1 MLYVLCHFHRMSTN
15 HKVLTRSN
23 VFRSNLL
30 LFARCKSDNN
40 MIVSIGQVSKTVKA
54 PKKPEY
60 VPRKYLLNLSI
71 QNEDAST
78 LRHLK
83 WMLQKDVLSQDIF
96 LIGGPG
102 TRRRK
107 LALAFLEFTDRE
119 VEFIAL
125 SRDTTEADLKQR
137 REIRSGTAYYHD
149 QSAVRAATNGRILI
163 IEGVEKAERNV
174 LPVLNNLLENR
185 EMHLEDGRFL
195 VPATRYDKL
204 LKTYSQ
210 EELDNWRLVR
220 VSEDFRVIALG
231 MPAPRYPGHPLDP
244 PLRSRFQARHIP
256 PPSFEEQLNTLKN
269 LVTHTDT
276 VKLKQLLSCSHA
288 FVTQEAVSLGLP
300 DFPLDNL
307 TSVAIILDKCPYLS
321 VYDIFY
327 RCYPYKLFLAK
338 EGQLSVES
346 ILETF
351 NIPKPT
357 MHDVMISKYVNVDR
371 KNEEDNS
378 VSVSIKHPSGEI
390 GLNVPCGTKK
400 INEKAQESKYVET
413 SYQNNLLISLL
424 ESHVVSDI
432 CLIGPK
438 GCGKSITVQTLAN
451 LLGYEIEPVVL
462 YQDMTSRDLIQQ
474 RTTLSNGDTVWKN
487 SPLVDAALHGKLA
500 ILDGINRID
509 PSTLAI
515 VHRLVHDRE
524 LQLHDGKRLIRA
536 DRYDEIKEKYNKS
549 DAELQESGV
558 LRIHPSFRIIALAES
573 PMLNT
578 SSRQWLNSEL
588 LSLFLFHE
596 MRPLTKS
603 EELHIVRSKY
613 GEPSTALLNILELA
627 HVLRSSSD
635 PTLQSLASFLSTRQL
650 LRIAERMHKFQTDDA
665 YSAVQRSCL
674 ARFLPAIAK
683 QALDDCCNSVGI
695 VATKNTVDQNIKCQI
710 NGNTVKIGNTVTE
723 RYNTTALTKV
733 PDVLFYDVPQH
744 VALLENLLQDFSL
757 GQNLLL
763 VGNQGVG
770 KNKIVDRLLQ
780 LLNRPREYIQLHRD
794 TTVQTLTLQPMVR
807 DGKVVY
813 EDSPLVQ
820 AVKLGHVLVVDE
832 ADKAP
837 THVTCILKTLVESGE
852 MILSDG
858 RRIVSSL
865 SSDEENSNKI
875 LLHPDFKMI
884 ILANRPGFPFLGN
897 DFFGAL
903 GDLFSTHTVDNPS
916 VENEIQLLKRYGP
929 NVDEQIIFKL
939 VKAFGKL
946 RNMADQGLVSYPYST
961 REVVNIVKHLEKFPQ
976 EPLSKVVRNVFDFD
990 RYSEETFDTLV
1001 SVLHEHGIPIGTS
1014 STNIALAKEISLPES
1029 KISATWNFSNK
1040 QDVLRVQEKYIKLKP
1055 PISLSQKI
1063 LSLDRV
1069 EARSALFTELQSY
1082 WTIPISDT
1090 AVVAGLSVIKGT
1102 KADGKDDVINVL
1114 TTNPLKIFSM
1124 IQESDKVQETTLHGL
1139 INSERS
1145 NRLRFTMASDKNQ
1158 NVLVY
1163 EETSNVLLIVNLGEG
1178 FVQKVEILSFF
1189 DIASDKISNA
1199 LRNTSFHRKMK
1210 TDLIKSHNQIV
1221 FYVYNSNK
1229 IEVVDLNRMC
1239 FYIVNLPFE
1248 IESILLPSEKRWLI
1262 QGRNQNKYIL
1272 KKSVESSPCPN
1283 ILQQVEESSKNNFE
1297 NDLFLSCTGSNLNS
1311 NLLSAAL
1318 KQKIDSPN
1326 RLLVSNNTYATIAVG
1341 FPDLDSFN
1349 ELHTWPRPKQSRSSA
1364 PPVFMDNGQIIRTV
1378 TAREVPNDIL
1388 PNTGANLGVVGYIEI
1403 VDIVNQKLRYIPV
1416 PELSTVS
1423 NMTQFLYPNKH
1434 NLYIALKSNQDLV
1447 TVDAGGCVRLWEVSL
1462 ANIEKSLG
1470 AWRRMLEDGNEN
1482 LQMTKERYSGL
1493 DVSGPKHGKID
1504 DKNEPHVGGNTWAGG
1519 TGGRDTAGL
1528 GGKGGPY
1535 RLDAGHTVHQLSD
1548 EEKNAVPEHIKKA
1561 AREMG
1566 LKAFQQRLR
1575 EINMSEYDH
1584 NLYSQFSDAVQK
1596 QVKALRTIIDSLQAK
1611 SKERQ
1616 WCRHQTSGELDDTKL
1631 IEGLTGERTIYRRR
1645 AEKEPELGTPP
1656 TKPKRLKLVVDVSG
1670 SMYRF
1675 NGYDGRLDRE
1685 MEACV
1690 MVMEAFSGYEGK
1702 FQYDIVGHS
1711 GDDYNIVF
1719 VKHTQPP
1726 ANNKRRL
1733 EVIKTMHAHSQFCMS
1748 GDNTLEAT
1756 QHAIANLAKEDADE
1770 CIVVVLS
1777 DANFERYG
1785 IRPELFTKILTSN
1798 SDVNAFAIFI
1808 GSLGD
1813 QAFYLTKKIA
1823 SGRAFVCMDLKDIP
1837 RILQQIFAASL
1848 LSTTRSG

>member
-1 MLYVLCHFHRMSTN
+1 M
-15 HKVLTRSN
+15 
-23 VFRSNLL
+23 
-30 LFARCKSDNN
+30 
-40 MIVSIGQVSKTVKA
+40 
-54 PKKPEY
+54 
-60 VPRKYLLNLSI
+60 
-71 QNEDAST
+71 
-78 LRHLK
+78 
-83 WMLQKDVLSQDIF
+83 
-96 LIGGPG
+96 
-102 TRRRK
+102 
-107 LALAFLEFTDRE
+107 
-119 VEFIAL
+119 
-125 SRDTTEADLKQR
+125 
-137 REIRSGTAYYHD
+137 
-149 QSAVRAATNGRILI
+149 
-163 IEGVEKAERNV
+163 
-174 LPVLNNLLENR
+174 
-185 EMHLEDGRFL
+185 
-195 VPATRYDKL
+195 
-204 LKTYSQ
+204 
-210 EELDNWRLVR
+210 
-220 VSEDFRVIALG
+220 
-231 MPAPRYPGHPLDP
+231 
-244 PLRSRFQARHIP
+244 
-256 PPSFEEQLNTLKN
+256 
-269 LVTHTDT
+269 
-276 VKLKQLLSCSHA
+276 
-288 FVTQEAVSLGLP
+288 
-300 DFPLDNL
+300 
-307 TSVAIILDKCPYLS
+307 DKCPYLS

-338 EGQLSVES
+338 EGQSAVES

-351 NIPKPT
+351 NIPQPT
-357 MHDVMISKYVNVDR
+357 TNDVIISNVGR
-371 KNEEDNS
+371 KNERENFVD
-378 VSVSIKHPSGEI
+378 VSVKHPTGEV
-390 GLNVPCGTKK
+390 GLN
-400 INEKAQESKYVET
+400 
-413 SYQNNLLISLL
+413 
-424 ESHVVSDI
+424 
-432 CLIGPK
+432 
-438 GCGKSITVQTLAN
+438 
-451 LLGYEIEPVVL
+451 
-462 YQDMTSRDLIQQ
+462 DMTSRDLIQQ

-515 VHRLVHDRE
+515 LHRLVHDRE
-524 LQLHDGKRLIRA
+524 LQLHDGKRLVRA
-536 DRYDEIKEKYNKS
+536 DRYDEIKEKHSKS

-573 PMLNT
+573 PVLNT

-603 EELHIVRSKY
+603 EELHIVRSKRCFILFKY
-613 GEPSTALLNILELA
+613 GEPSAALLNILELA

-650 LRIAERMHKFQTDDA
+650 LRIAERMHRFQTDDA
-665 YSAVQRSCL
+665 YDAVQRACL
-674 ARFLPAIAK
+674 ARFLPTIAK
-683 QALDDCCNSVGI
+683 QALNDCCNNVNVVPTRSTPNVSV
-695 VATKNTVDQNIKCQI
+695 KCQI
-710 NGNTVKIGNTVTE
+710 NGNTVQIGDTVVE

-770 KNKIVDRLLQ
+770 KNKIIDRLLQ

-865 SSDEENSNKI
+865 NSGERNSNKI
-875 LLHPDFKMI
+875 LLHPDFRMI
-884 ILANRPGFPFLGN
+884 VLANRPGFPFLGN

-903 GDLFSTHTVDNPS
+903 GDLFSTHIVDNPS
-916 VENEIQLLKRYGP
+916 VENEIQLLKQYGP
-929 NVDEQIIFKL
+929 NVDEKVIFKL

-946 RNMADQGLVSYPYST
+946 RSMADQGLVSYPYST

-976 EPLSKVVRNVFDFD
+976 EPLANVVRNVFDFD
-990 RYSEETFDTLV
+990 RYSEETFNTLV
-1001 SVLHEHGIPIGTS
+1001 SVLHDHGIPIGTGP
-1014 STNIALAKEISLPES
+1014 TNIALAKEMSLPES
-1029 KISATWNFSNK
+1029 KISAIWNFSSK
-1040 QDVLRVQEKYIKLKP
+1040 QDVLRVQEKYIKLKS
-1055 PISLSQKI
+1055 PISLEQKI
-1063 LSLDRV
+1063 LPLDRV
-1069 EARSALFTELQSY
+1069 EARSTLFTELQSY
-1082 WTIPISDT
+1082 WTVPISDT
-1090 AVVAGLSVIKGT
+1090 AVVAGLSVNLGT
-1102 KADGKDDVINVL
+1102 KGDGTDDVINVL
-1114 TTNPLKIFSM
+1114 VTNPLKIFSI
-1124 IQESDKVQETTLHGL
+1124 IQESDRIQETALHGL
-1139 INSERS
+1139 INSTGG
-1145 NRLRFTMASDKNQ
+1145 NRLRFTMVTDSNQ

-1163 EETSNVLLIVNLGEG
+1163 EETNNVLLVVNLNDGS
-1178 FVQKVEILSFF
+1178 VQKVEILSFF
-1189 DIASDKISNA
+1189 DVASSKISNA
-1199 LRNTSFHRKMK
+1199 LRNISFHRRMMP
-1210 TDLIKSHNQIV
+1210 DLLKSHNQIV

-1229 IEVVDLNRMC
+1229 IEVIDLNRMC
-1239 FYIVNLPFE
+1239 FYTMNLPFE
-1248 IESILLPSEKRWLI
+1248 IQSILLPSEKKWLI
-1262 QGRNQNKYIL
+1262 QASNKNKYIL
-1272 KKSVESSPCPN
+1272 KKSTDSSPCPN
-1283 ILQQVEESSKNNFE
+1283 VLQQVEESSKNSSE
-1297 NDLFLSCTGSNLNS
+1297 TDLFLGCTGSNLSS
-1311 NLLSAAL
+1311 NALSAAL

-1326 RLLVSNNTYATIAVG
+1326 RLLVSDNIYASIAVG

-1349 ELHTWPRPKQSRSSA
+1349 ELHCWPRPKQIRSSI
-1364 PPVFMDNGQIIRTV
+1364 PPVFMNNGQVIRLV
-1378 TAREVPNDIL
+1378 TSREVPDDVT
-1388 PNTGANLGVVGYIEI
+1388 PNIETNLGIIGYLEI

-1416 PELSTVS
+1416 PKSPNVPQI
-1423 NMTQFLYPNKH
+1423 TQFLYPSKNH
-1434 NLYIALKSNQDLV
+1434 LYVSPKSNHDLV
-1447 TVDAGGCVRLWEVSL
+1447 TVDASGCVRLWETSL
-1462 ANIEKSLG
+1462 ANIAKSLG
-1470 AWRRMLEDGNEN
+1470 VWRRMLGNDNEN

-1493 DVSGPKHGKID
+1493 DVSGPKHGRID

-1548 EEKNAVPEHIKKA
+1548 EEKNAIPEYIKKA

-1584 NLYSQFSDAVQK
+1584 KLYSQFSDAVQK

-1645 AEKEPELGTPP
+1645 AEKEPELGAPP

-1711 GDDYNIVF
+1711 GDDYDIVF

-1726 ANNKRRL
+1726 VNNKRRL
-1733 EVIKTMHAHSQFCMS
+1733 EVIQRMYAHSQFCLS

-1756 QHAIANLAKEDADE
+1756 RHTIASLAKEDADE
-1770 CIVVVLS
+1770 CIVIVLS

-1785 IRPELFTKILTSN
+1785 IRPEKFAKILTSN
-1798 SDVNAFAIFI
+1798 PDVNAFAIFI

-1813 QAFYLTKKIA
+1813 QAFYLTKNITA
-1823 SGRAFVCMDLKDIP
+1823 GRAFVCMDLKDIP

-1848 LSTTRSG
+1848 LSTTRAS

>member
-15 HKVLTRSN
+15 YKVLTRSK

-30 LFARCKSDNN
+30 LFTRCKSDNN

-54 PKKPEY
+54 PQKPEY
-60 VPRKYLLNLSI
+60 VPRKYLLNLST

-83 WMLQKDVLSQDIF
+83 WMLQKDILSQDIF

-338 EGQLSVES
+338 EGQLAVES

-357 MHDVMISKYVNVDR
+357 THDVMISKYVNVDR

-378 VSVSIKHPSGEI
+378 MSVSIKHPSGEI
-390 GLNVPCGTKK
+390 GLNVSCGTKK

-451 LLGYEIEPVVL
+451 LLGYEVEPIVL

-588 LSLFLFHE
+588 LSLFVFHE

-674 ARFLPAIAK
+674 ARFLPTIAK
-683 QALDDCCNSVGI
+683 QALDDCCNGVNI
-695 VATKNTVDQNIKCQI
+695 VATKNTMDQNIKCQI
-710 NGNTVKIGNTVTE
+710 NGNTVQIGNTVTK

-916 VENEIQLLKRYGP
+916 VEDEIQLLKRYGP

-1014 STNIALAKEISLPES
+1014 PTNISLAKEISLPES

-1040 QDVLRVQEKYIKLKP
+1040 QDVLGVQEKYIKLKP

-1063 LSLDRV
+1063 LPLDRV

-1158 NVLVY
+1158 NVLIY
-1163 EETSNVLLIVNLGEG
+1163 EETSNVLLIVNLDEG

-1189 DIASDKISNA
+1189 DMASDKISNA
-1199 LRNTSFHRKMK
+1199 LRNTNLHRKMK

-1239 FYIVNLPFE
+1239 FYTLNLPFE

-1262 QGRNQNKYIL
+1262 QSRNQKKYIL
-1272 KKSVESSPCPN
+1272 KKSVDSSPCPN

-1349 ELHTWPRPKQSRSSA
+1349 QLHTWPRPKQSRSSA

-1378 TAREVPNDIL
+1378 TPREVPNDIL
-1388 PNTGANLGVVGYIEI
+1388 PNTGANLGVVGYLEI

-1416 PELSTVS
+1416 PELSNVTH
-1423 NMTQFLYPNKH
+1423 MTQFLYPNKQ

-1447 TVDAGGCVRLWEVSL
+1447 TVDAGGCVRLWETSL
-1462 ANIEKSLG
+1462 ANIEQSLG
-1470 AWRRMLEDGNEN
+1470 AWRRMLDDGNEN

-1504 DKNEPHVGGNTWAGG
+1504 EKNEPHVGGNTWAGG

-1645 AEKEPELGTPP
+1645 AEKEPEFGTPP

-1798 SDVNAFAIFI
+1798 ADVNAFAIFI

-1848 LSTTRSG
+1848 LSTTKSG

>member
-1 MLYVLCHFHRMSTN
+1 MLYILCNFHRMSIN
-15 HKVLTRSN
+15 HKVLTRFK
-23 VFRSNLL
+23 VLRSNLL
-30 LFARCKSDNN
+30 LFARCKSDNS
-40 MIVSIGQVSKTVKA
+40 MVVSIGEVSKVVKA
-54 PKKPEY
+54 PRNPEY
-60 VPRKYLLNLSI
+60 VPRKYLLNTST
-71 QNEDAST
+71 QNENTST

-83 WMLQKDVLSQDIF
+83 WMLQKDILSQDIF

-137 REIRSGTAYYHD
+137 REIKCGTAYYHD

-195 VPATRYDKL
+195 IPAARYDKL

-210 EELDNWRLVR
+210 EELDSWRLVR
-220 VSEDFRVIALG
+220 VNEDFRVIALG

-244 PLRSRFQARHIP
+244 PLRSRFQARHISS
-256 PPSFEEQLNTLKN
+256 PSFEEQLSTLKN
-269 LVTHTDT
+269 LVTHGDT
-276 VKLKQLLSCSHA
+276 AKLKQLLSCSHA
-288 FVTQEAVSLGLP
+288 FVTQEAASLGLP

-307 TSVAIILDKCPYLS
+307 ASIVTVMDKCPYLS
-321 VYDIFY
+321 AYDIFY

-338 EGQLSVES
+338 EGQSAVES

-351 NIPKPT
+351 NVPQST
-357 MHDVMISKYVNVDR
+357 TNDVIISNVGR
-371 KNEEDNS
+371 KNERENS
-378 VSVSIKHPSGEI
+378 VDVSVKHPTGEVE
-390 GLNVPCGTKK
+390 LNVSCGTRERSQD
-400 INEKAQESKYVET
+400 NKYVET
-413 SYQNNLLISLL
+413 NYQNNLLANLL
-424 ESHVVSDI
+424 ESHLVSDV

-451 LLGYEIEPVVL
+451 LLGYEVEPVVL

-500 ILDGINRID
+500 VLDGINRID

-515 VHRLVHDRE
+515 LHRLVHDRE

-536 DRYDEIKEKYNKS
+536 DRYDEIKEKHNKS

-558 LRIHPSFRIIALAES
+558 LRVHPSFRIIALAES
-573 PMLNT
+573 PVLST

-613 GEPSTALLNILELA
+613 GEPSTPLLNILELA

-665 YSAVQRSCL
+665 YDAVQRACL

-683 QALDDCCNSVGI
+683 QALNDCCINVNIVPTRSTPNVSV
-695 VATKNTVDQNIKCQI
+695 KCQI
-710 NGNTVKIGNTVTE
+710 NGNTVQIGDTVVE

-794 TTVQTLTLQPMVR
+794 TTVQTLTLQPTVR

-852 MILSDG
+852 MVLSDG

-865 SSDEENSNKI
+865 NSGERNSNKI
-875 LLHPDFKMI
+875 LLHPDFRMLV
-884 ILANRPGFPFLGN
+884 LANRPGFPFLGN

-916 VENEIQLLKRYGP
+916 VENEIQLLKQYGP
-929 NVDEQIIFKL
+929 NVEEKVIFKL

-946 RNMADQGLVSYPYST
+946 RSMADQGLVSYPYST
-961 REVVNIVKHLEKFPQ
+961 REVVNIVKHLEKFPH
-976 EPLSKVVRNVFDFD
+976 ESLANVVRNVFDFD
-990 RYSEETFDTLV
+990 RYSEETFNTLV
-1001 SVLHEHGIPIGTS
+1001 SVLHDHGIPIGTS
-1014 STNIALAKEISLPES
+1014 PTNVALAKEMSLPES
-1029 KISATWNFSNK
+1029 KISAIWNFSSK
-1040 QDVLRVQEKYIKLKP
+1040 QNVLRVQEKYIKLKS
-1055 PISLSQKI
+1055 PISLEQKI
-1063 LSLDRV
+1063 LPLDRV
-1069 EARSALFTELQSY
+1069 EARSTLFTELQSY
-1082 WTIPISDT
+1082 WTVPISDT
-1090 AVVAGLSVIKGT
+1090 AAVAGLSVNGGT
-1102 KADGKDDVINVL
+1102 KGDGTDDVINVL
-1114 TTNPLKIFSM
+1114 VTNPLKIFSI
-1124 IQESDKVQETTLHGL
+1124 IQESDRIQETALHGL
-1139 INSERS
+1139 INSTRG
-1145 NRLRFTMASDKNQ
+1145 NRLRFTMATDSNQ

-1163 EETSNVLLIVNLGEG
+1163 EETNNVLLVVNLNDGS
-1178 FVQKVEILSFF
+1178 VQKVEIVSFF
-1189 DIASDKISNA
+1189 DIASNKISNA
-1199 LRNTSFHRKMK
+1199 LRNVSFHRRMK
-1210 TDLIKSHNQIV
+1210 PDLIKSHNQIV
-1221 FYVYNSNK
+1221 FYTYNSNK
-1229 IEVVDLNRMC
+1229 IEVIDLNRMC
-1239 FYIVNLPFE
+1239 FYTMNLPFD

-1262 QGRNQNKYIL
+1262 QASNESKYIL
-1272 KKSVESSPCPN
+1272 KKSTDSSPCPN
-1283 ILQQVEESSKNNFE
+1283 VLQQVEESSKNSSE
-1297 NDLFLSCTGSNLNS
+1297 TDLFFGCTGSNLSS
-1311 NLLSAAL
+1311 NALSAAL

-1326 RLLVSNNTYATIAVG
+1326 RLLVSDNTYASVAVG

-1349 ELHTWPRPKQSRSSA
+1349 ELHSWPRPKHIRSSI
-1364 PPVFMDNGQIIRTV
+1364 PPVFMDNGQIIRLV
-1378 TAREVPNDIL
+1378 TSREVPDDVI
-1388 PNTGANLGVVGYIEI
+1388 PNIETNLGIIGYLEI
-1403 VDIVNQKLRYIPV
+1403 VDIVNQKLRYVPV
-1416 PELSTVS
+1416 PESTNVS
-1423 NMTQFLYPNKH
+1423 QITQFLYPSKNH
-1434 NLYIALKSNQDLV
+1434 LYVSPKSNHDLV
-1447 TVDAGGCVRLWEVSL
+1447 TVDASGCVRLWETSL
-1462 ANIEKSLG
+1462 ANIAKSLG
-1470 AWRRMLEDGNEN
+1470 AWRRMLGSDNEN

-1493 DVSGPKHGKID
+1493 DVSGPKHGRID

-1548 EEKNAVPEHIKKA
+1548 EEKNAIPEHIKKA

-1584 NLYSQFSDAVQK
+1584 KLYSQFSDAVQK
-1596 QVKALRTIIDSLQAK
+1596 QIKALRTIIDSLQAK

-1616 WCRHQTSGELDDTKL
+1616 WCKHQTSGELDDTKL

-1645 AEKEPELGTPP
+1645 AEKEPELGAPP

-1711 GDDYNIVF
+1711 GDDYDIAF

-1733 EVIKTMHAHSQFCMS
+1733 EVIQRMHAHSQFCMS

-1756 QHAIANLAKEDADE
+1756 QHTIASLAKEDADE
-1770 CIVVVLS
+1770 CIVIVLS

-1785 IRPELFTKILTSN
+1785 IRPEEFAKILTSN
-1798 SDVNAFAIFI
+1798 PDVNAFAIFI

-1813 QAFYLTKKIA
+1813 QAFYLTKNITA
-1823 SGRAFVCMDLKDIP
+1823 GRAFVCMDLKDIP

-1848 LSTTRSG
+1848 LSTTRSS